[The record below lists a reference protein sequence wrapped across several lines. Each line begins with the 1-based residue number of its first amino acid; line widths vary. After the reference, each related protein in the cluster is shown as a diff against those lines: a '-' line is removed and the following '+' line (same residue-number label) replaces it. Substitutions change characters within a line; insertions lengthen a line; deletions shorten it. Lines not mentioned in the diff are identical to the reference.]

1 MIGILQNKHLTRDK
15 LDKIEKS
22 HLKNFKTLLDNE
34 KKGRKKEKIE
44 KLEIKLS
51 KVIGINDFEEIA
63 IADYNRL
70 LEIKN
75 VVDKIN
81 YKTYKISFNNLKKIF
96 NSLYT
101 KYRKTYA
108 RQLVEDLEIT
118 VCPYCNRNFINN
130 TEKYA
135 MAQFDHFFQNL
146 NTLC

>member
-22 HLKNFKTLLDNE
+22 HFQNFKTLLDNE

-51 KVIGINDFEEIA
+51 KVIGINNFEEIA

-75 VVDKIN
+75 IVDKN
-81 YKTYKISFNNLKKIF
+81 VESSFKIF
-96 NSLYT
+96 S
-101 KYRKTYA
+101 
-108 RQLVEDLEIT
+108 
-118 VCPYCNRNFINN
+118 
-130 TEKYA
+130 
-135 MAQFDHFFQNL
+135 
-146 NTLC
+146 